1 MKIRKLL
8 ALPLIPIYRN
18 VGFFVFMYILGAV
31 CALSTLPDTRGA
43 TLYEN
48 LWLEL
53 FVDDYAACL
62 VLSLLPRRLRGIGRA
77 VAYTVLYATALAD
90 VYCFGKFGSTL
101 NPSMLMLVG
110 ETDSR
115 EAGEFLRSYLT
126 PEVLRG
132 PVGNVVCVLALHVA
146 WSLRRRIFR
155 KLSYRRRMLALG
167 RIQRLRARMAAVEPV
182 AGIIVA
188 AVVVWAAVASAGN
201 KAGCHRLMSASSVG
215 EVEHLLTA
223 KDHGVMYMPIYRLA
237 FSIRSNQLAARQIEQ
252 LIGASTKAR
261 VDSCSYTSPHIVL
274 IIGESGVGKEII
286 PRVIH
291 DNSPRRREKYFAI
304 NCGSIPEGTIDSELF
319 GHEKGSFTGAI
330 GESEGY
336 FGIANKG
343 TIFLDEVGELPIQT
357 QARLLRVLETG
368 EYIRVGGTEIMKTD
382 VRIVAAT
389 NVNMRKAVSEGRFRE
404 DLYYRLNTIPIQ
416 MPALRERGDDILLL
430 FRLFAMQMAEKYRL
444 PKISLSDEAKQI
456 MLKYKWPG
464 NVRQLKNIT
473 EQMSVLSR
481 EREID
486 AQTLTQFIPRDEES
500 TQLATIQKDG
510 KDDHSYASER
520 ELLYKILYELKGNVS
535 DLRRE
540 MNSLRKQ
547 LDEARQL
554 GGTGGYVSP
563 VQPNTQV
570 APVSSVSPVPAVSSV
585 PSVSPVSS
593 VPPIT
598 DLDELQHIRQEIATR
613 GIRGTY
619 KPEAEDAEIEEIK
632 EENENLNLSDL
643 SKQMIEKALERN
655 NGNRKKA
662 AEELGISD
670 RTLYRKINKYKL

>member
-1 MKIRKLL
+1 MDTSELQKIKQRYN
-8 ALPLIPIYRN
+8 I
-18 VGFFVFMYILGAV
+18 
-31 CALSTLPDTRGA
+31 
-43 TLYEN
+43 
-48 LWLEL
+48 
-53 FVDDYAACL
+53 
-62 VLSLLPRRLRGIGRA
+62 
-77 VAYTVLYATALAD
+77 
-90 VYCFGKFGSTL
+90 
-101 NPSMLMLVG
+101 
-110 ETDSR
+110 
-115 EAGEFLRSYLT
+115 
-126 PEVLRG
+126 
-132 PVGNVVCVLALHVA
+132 VGNSDGLNHALDVA
-146 WSLRRRIFR
+146 LQVAPTD
-155 KLSYRRRMLALG
+155 LS
-167 RIQRLRARMAAVEPV
+167 
-182 AGIIVA
+182 
-188 AVVVWAAVASAGN
+188 
-201 KAGCHRLMSASSVG
+201 
-215 EVEHLLTA
+215 
-223 KDHGVMYMPIYRLA
+223 
-237 FSIRSNQLAARQIEQ
+237 
-252 LIGASTKAR
+252 
-261 VDSCSYTSPHIVL
+261 VL

-368 EYIRVGGTEIMKTD
+368 EYIRVGGTEIRKTD

-481 EREID
+481 ERVID
-486 AQTLTQFIPRDEES
+486 AQTITQFIPRDEES

-510 KDDHSYASER
+510 NGDHSYASER
-520 ELLYKILYELKGNVS
+520 ELLYKILYELRGNVS
-535 DLRRE
+535 DLRRD

-554 GGTGGYVSP
+554 NGANGFAAPQPLTPITPVSYP
-563 VQPNTQV
+563 
-570 APVSSVSPVPAVSSV
+570 APV
-585 PSVSPVSS
+585 
-593 VPPIT
+593 
-598 DLDELQHIRQEIATR
+598 EKEN
-613 GIRGTY
+613 
-619 KPEAEDAEIEEIK
+619 EALHHPFTEDAEVEEIH
-632 EENENLNLSDL
+632 EAETLNLNDL
-643 SKQMIEKALERN
+643 GKQMVEKALERN

-662 AEELGISD
+662 AKELGISD
-670 RTLYRKINKYKL
+670 RTLYRRIKAYKLGDNDEAEDDDDDEVKK